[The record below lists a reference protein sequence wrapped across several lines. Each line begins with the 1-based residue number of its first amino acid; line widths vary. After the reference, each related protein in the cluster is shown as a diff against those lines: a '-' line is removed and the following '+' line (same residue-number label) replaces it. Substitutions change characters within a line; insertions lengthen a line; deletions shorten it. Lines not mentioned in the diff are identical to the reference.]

1 MSASSQPEP
10 RSMKWESSGELAQR
24 DLSELVTRLLDV
36 ESSNN
41 SDELKEAF
49 KDDWRIGM
57 NMSVNF
63 PLYSGNSLSSAQ
75 QRAELEKQKRHKG
88 NV

>member
-1 MSASSQPEP
+1 MSASSHPEP

-41 SDELKEAF
+41 SDELTRLGSKYDE
-49 KDDWRIGM
+49 DT
-57 NMSVNF
+57 
-63 PLYSGNSLSSAQ
+63 
-75 QRAELEKQKRHKG
+75 
-88 NV
+88 

>member
-41 SDELKEAF
+41 SDELT
-49 KDDWRIGM
+49 R
-57 NMSVNF
+57 
-63 PLYSGNSLSSAQ
+63 LGNKYDEDS
-75 QRAELEKQKRHKG
+75 
-88 NV
+88 

>member
-24 DLSELVTRLLDV
+24 DLSELVNRLLDV

-41 SDELKEAF
+41 SDVESSNNSDELT
-49 KDDWRIGM
+49 R
-57 NMSVNF
+57 
-63 PLYSGNSLSSAQ
+63 LS
-75 QRAELEKQKRHKG
+75 QKYYEES
-88 NV
+88 